1 MLVSIAQVDND
12 YASTGVDIWVQGEK
26 LGRIGRGS
34 SVSTEIPFT
43 DRCEVVAECGTYRKK
58 MVVGGDADI
67 LVKWVLNPP
76 DMVLERKSKK
86 QD

>member
-1 MLVSIAQVDND
+1 MLVTVTQIDSE
-12 YASTGVDIWVQGEK
+12 YASNGVDVWVQGEK
-26 LGRIGRGS
+26 LGRIGRGGT
-34 SVSTEIPFT
+34 VSTEIPYT
-43 DRCEVVAECGTYRKK
+43 DRCEVVVECGTYKK
-58 MVVGGDADI
+58 RMVVGGDADI